1 MQQVVHIVNGPNLN
15 LVGQREP
22 SIYGHESFSDLLES
36 LKQEFPTVV
45 LEYYQSNV
53 EGELINYLQGVE
65 ADSLGIIINGGGYSH
80 TSVALADTIAA
91 SKVPVVAVH
100 LSNTLAREAYRHT
113 DLLAG
118 KAKGYIGGFGMHSYR
133 LALRYLLDLV

>member
-36 LKQEFPTVV
+36 MKQEFPNVV

-53 EGELINYLQGVE
+53 EGELINYLHSVDS
-65 ADSLGIIINGGGYSH
+65 DSLGIIINGGGYSH
-80 TSVALADTIAA
+80 TSVALADAIAA

>member
-36 LKQEFPTVV
+36 MKQEFPTVV
-45 LEYYQSNV
+45 LAYYQSNV

-65 ADSLGIIINGGGYSH
+65 AD
-80 TSVALADTIAA
+80 
-91 SKVPVVAVH
+91 
-100 LSNTLAREAYRHT
+100 
-113 DLLAG
+113 
-118 KAKGYIGGFGMHSYR
+118 
-133 LALRYLLDLV
+133 

>member
-22 SIYGHESFSDLLES
+22 SIYGHETFPDLIES
-36 LKQEFPTVV
+36 LKKEFPDV
-45 LEYYQSNV
+45 LVEYFQSNV
-53 EGELINYLQGVE
+53 EGELINYLQGVG
-65 ADSLGIIINGGGYSH
+65 ADALGVIINGGGYSH
-80 TSVALADTIAA
+80 TSVALADAIAA
-91 SKVPVVAVH
+91 SKAPVIAVH

-133 LALRYLLDLV
+133 MALRYLLDLV